1 MIIIDGVKM
10 TKWKRMRRREERKR
24 MQEEERK
31 QSTEQEPT
39 LVEETPENVQT
50 SPKNESIE
58 AVTNTPKFVI
68 SGVKYVYLIVCFA
81 LLSGIF
87 YPLITGEGWELSLKG
102 IGILAVGLF
111 GGILLYKSIT
121 SEKRRGVL
129 MCCGFGLIAVSLI
142 IIYEL
147 VGNPLYQ

>member
-1 MIIIDGVKM
+1 M
-10 TKWKRMRRREERKR
+10 TKWKRMKRRQERKR

-39 LVEETPENVQT
+39 LVEETHEDVQI
-50 SPKNESIE
+50 SQKNENTE
-58 AVTNTPKFVI
+58 PTTNTPKFVI

-87 YPLITGEGWELSLKG
+87 YPLVVGEGWELSLKG

-147 VGNPLYQ
+147 IGSPLYQ

>member
-1 MIIIDGVKM
+1 
-10 TKWKRMRRREERKR
+10 MRRRQERKR

-39 LVEETPENVQT
+39 LVEETPNDVQI
-50 SPKNESIE
+50 SQKNENME
-58 AVTNTPKFVI
+58 TTTNTPKFVI

-87 YPLITGEGWELSLKG
+87 YPLVVGEGWELSLKG

-147 VGNPLYQ
+147 VESPLYQ

>member
-1 MIIIDGVKM
+1 M
-10 TKWKRMRRREERKR
+10 TKWKRMRRRQERKR
-24 MQEEERK
+24 MQEEEQK
-31 QSTEQEPT
+31 QPTEQEPT
-39 LVEETPENVQT
+39 LVEETPDDVQI
-50 SPKNESIE
+50 SQKNENTE
-58 AVTNTPKFVI
+58 TTTNTPKFVI

-87 YPLITGEGWELSLKG
+87 YPLVMGEGWTDTLKG
-102 IGILAVGLF
+102 IGVLAVGLF

-147 VGNPLYQ
+147 IGSPLYQ

>member
-1 MIIIDGVKM
+1 MP
-10 TKWKRMRRREERKR
+10 KWKRMRRRQERKR
-24 MQEEERK
+24 MQEEEQK

-87 YPLITGEGWELSLKG
+87 YPLVTGDGWELSLKG
-102 IGILAVGLF
+102 IGVLALGLF

-121 SEKRRGVL
+121 SEKRRGML
-129 MCCGFGLIAVSLI
+129 LCCGFGLIAISLI

-147 VGNPLYQ
+147 VGSPLYQ

>member
-1 MIIIDGVKM
+1 M
-10 TKWKRMRRREERKR
+10 TKWKRMRRRQERKR

-31 QSTEQEPT
+31 QPTEQEPT

-58 AVTNTPKFVI
+58 AVTNTPKFII

-87 YPLITGEGWELSLKG
+87 YPLVTGERWEESLKG

-121 SEKRRGVL
+121 SEKRRAML
-129 MCCGFGLIAVSLI
+129 MYCGFGLIAVSLI

-147 VGNPLYQ
+147 IGSPLYQ

>member
-1 MIIIDGVKM
+1 M
-10 TKWKRMRRREERKR
+10 TKWKRMRRRQERKR
-24 MQEEERK
+24 MQEEEQK
-31 QSTEQEPT
+31 QPTEQEPT
-39 LVEETPENVQT
+39 LVEETPDDVQI
-50 SPKNESIE
+50 SQKNENPE
-58 AVTNTPKFVI
+58 TTTNTPKFVI

-87 YPLITGEGWELSLKG
+87 YPLVMGEGWTDTLKG
-102 IGILAVGLF
+102 IGVLAVGLF

-147 VGNPLYQ
+147 IGKPLYQ

>member
-1 MIIIDGVKM
+1 M
-10 TKWKRMRRREERKR
+10 TKWKRMKRRQERKR

-39 LVEETPENVQT
+39 LVEETPEDVQI
-50 SPKNESIE
+50 SQKNENME
-58 AVTNTPKFVI
+58 TTTNTPKFVI

-87 YPLITGEGWELSLKG
+87 YPLVVGEGWEESLKG

-147 VGNPLYQ
+147 IGSPLYQ

>member
-1 MIIIDGVKM
+1 M
-10 TKWKRMRRREERKR
+10 TKWKRVRRRQERKR
-24 MQEEERK
+24 MQEEEQK

-87 YPLITGEGWELSLKG
+87 YPLVTGEGWELSLKG

-147 VGNPLYQ
+147 VESPLYQ

>member
-1 MIIIDGVKM
+1 M
-10 TKWKRMRRREERKR
+10 TKWKRMKRRQERKR

-39 LVEETPENVQT
+39 FVEEAPEDVQI
-50 SPKNESIE
+50 SQKNENMEST
-58 AVTNTPKFVI
+58 TNTPKFVI

-87 YPLITGEGWELSLKG
+87 YPLVVGEGWEESLKG

-121 SEKRRGVL
+121 TEKRRGML

-147 VGNPLYQ
+147 IGSPLYQ

>member
-1 MIIIDGVKM
+1 
-10 TKWKRMRRREERKR
+10 

-31 QSTEQEPT
+31 QSTEQEST

-50 SPKNESIE
+50 SPKNENTETI
-58 AVTNTPKFVI
+58 TNTPKFVI

-81 LLSGIF
+81 LLSGVF
-87 YPLITGEGWELSLKG
+87 YPLVTGEGWNETLKG

-111 GGILLYKSIT
+111 GGILLYKSIM
-121 SEKRRGVL
+121 SEKRRGLL

-147 VGNPLYQ
+147 IGSPLYQ

>member
-1 MIIIDGVKM
+1 
-10 TKWKRMRRREERKR
+10 MR
-24 MQEEERK
+24 EEERE

-87 YPLITGEGWELSLKG
+87 YPLVTGEGWEQSLKG
-102 IGILAVGLF
+102 IGVLAVGLF

-147 VGNPLYQ
+147 IGSPLYQ

>member
-1 MIIIDGVKM
+1 
-10 TKWKRMRRREERKR
+10 MRRRQERKR
-24 MQEEERK
+24 MQEEEQK
-31 QSTEQEPT
+31 QPTVQEPT
-39 LVEETPENVQT
+39 LVEETPDDVQI
-50 SPKNESIE
+50 SQKNENTE
-58 AVTNTPKFVI
+58 TTTNTPKFVI

-87 YPLITGEGWELSLKG
+87 YPLVMGEGWTDTLKG
-102 IGILAVGLF
+102 IGVLAVGLF

-147 VGNPLYQ
+147 IGSPLYQ

>member
-1 MIIIDGVKM
+1 M
-10 TKWKRMRRREERKR
+10 TKWKRMRRRQERKR

-31 QSTEQEPT
+31 QPTEQEPT

-50 SPKNESIE
+50 FPKNESIE

-68 SGVKYVYLIVCFA
+68 SGVKYIYLIVCFA

-87 YPLITGEGWELSLKG
+87 YPLVTGDGWELSLKG
-102 IGILAVGLF
+102 IGVLAVGLF

-129 MCCGFGLIAVSLI
+129 VCCGFGLIAVSLI

-147 VGNPLYQ
+147 VESPLYQ

>member
-1 MIIIDGVKM
+1 M
-10 TKWKRMRRREERKR
+10 TKWKRVRRRQERKR
-24 MQEEERK
+24 MQEEEQK

-50 SPKNESIE
+50 SQKNENIE
-58 AVTNTPKFVI
+58 TTTNTPKFVI
-68 SGVKYVYLIVCFA
+68 SGVKYVYLITCFA

-87 YPLITGEGWELSLKG
+87 YPLVTGEGWEQSLKG
-102 IGILAVGLF
+102 IGVLAVGLF

-147 VGNPLYQ
+147 IGSPLYQ

>member
-1 MIIIDGVKM
+1 M
-10 TKWKRMRRREERKR
+10 TKWKRMKRRQERKR

-39 LVEETPENVQT
+39 LVEETHEDVQI
-50 SPKNESIE
+50 SQKNENMEST
-58 AVTNTPKFVI
+58 TNTPKFVI

-87 YPLITGEGWELSLKG
+87 YPLVVGEGWEKSLKG

-121 SEKRRGVL
+121 TEKRRGVL

-147 VGNPLYQ
+147 IGSPLYQ

>member
-1 MIIIDGVKM
+1 
-10 TKWKRMRRREERKR
+10 MRRRQERKR

-31 QSTEQEPT
+31 QPTEQEPT
-39 LVEETPENVQT
+39 LVEETPENVQI
-50 SPKNESIE
+50 SPKNESTE

-87 YPLITGEGWELSLKG
+87 YPLVTGERWEQSLKG
-102 IGILAVGLF
+102 IGILSVGLF

-147 VGNPLYQ
+147 IGSPLYQ

>member
-1 MIIIDGVKM
+1 M
-10 TKWKRMRRREERKR
+10 TKWKRMRRRQERKR

-31 QSTEQEPT
+31 QPTEQEPT

-50 SPKNESIE
+50 FPKNESIE

-68 SGVKYVYLIVCFA
+68 SGVKYIYLIVCFA

-87 YPLITGEGWELSLKG
+87 YPLVTGDGWELSLKG
-102 IGILAVGLF
+102 IGVLAVGLF

-129 MCCGFGLIAVSLI
+129 VCCGFGLIAVSLI

-147 VGNPLYQ
+147 IEAPLYQ

>member
-1 MIIIDGVKM
+1 M
-10 TKWKRMRRREERKR
+10 TKWKRMKRRQERKR

-39 LVEETPENVQT
+39 FVEETPEDVQI
-50 SPKNESIE
+50 SQKNENMEST
-58 AVTNTPKFVI
+58 TNTPKFVI

-87 YPLITGEGWELSLKG
+87 YPLVVGEGWEESLKG

-121 SEKRRGVL
+121 TEKRRGVL

-147 VGNPLYQ
+147 IGSPLYQ

>member
-1 MIIIDGVKM
+1 M
-10 TKWKRMRRREERKR
+10 TKWKRMRRRQERKR

-31 QSTEQEPT
+31 QPTEQEPT
-39 LVEETPENVQT
+39 LVEETPDDVQI
-50 SPKNESIE
+50 SQKNENTE
-58 AVTNTPKFVI
+58 TTTNTPKFVI

-87 YPLITGEGWELSLKG
+87 YPLVMGEGWTDTLKG
-102 IGILAVGLF
+102 IGVLAVGLF

-147 VGNPLYQ
+147 IGSPLYQ

>member
-1 MIIIDGVKM
+1 M

-24 MQEEERK
+24 MQGEERK
-31 QSTEQEPT
+31 QPTEQEPT
-39 LVEETPENVQT
+39 LVEETPEDVGT

-68 SGVKYVYLIVCFA
+68 SGVKYVYLIACFA

-87 YPLITGEGWELSLKG
+87 YPLVVGDGWELSLKG
-102 IGILAVGLF
+102 IGVLAVGLF

-147 VGNPLYQ
+147 VGSPLYQ

>member
-1 MIIIDGVKM
+1 M
-10 TKWKRMRRREERKR
+10 TKWKRMQKRKERKR

-39 LVEETPENVQT
+39 LVEETHEDVQI
-50 SPKNESIE
+50 SQKNENTE
-58 AVTNTPKFVI
+58 TTTNTPKFVI
-68 SGVKYVYLIVCFA
+68 SGVKYAYLIVCFA
-81 LLSGIF
+81 LMAGIF
-87 YPLITGEGWELSLKG
+87 YPLVTGEKWDQSLVG
-102 IGILAVGLF
+102 IGILSVGLF

-121 SEKRRGVL
+121 SEKRRGMI

-147 VGNPLYQ
+147 IGSPLYQ

>member
-1 MIIIDGVKM
+1 M
-10 TKWKRMRRREERKR
+10 TKWKRMKRRQERKR

-39 LVEETPENVQT
+39 LVEETPEDVQI
-50 SPKNESIE
+50 SQKNENME
-58 AVTNTPKFVI
+58 TTTNTPKFVI

-87 YPLITGEGWELSLKG
+87 YPLVVGEGWELSLKG

-147 VGNPLYQ
+147 IGSPLYQ

>member
-1 MIIIDGVKM
+1 M

-24 MQEEERK
+24 IQEEERK

-39 LVEETPENVQT
+39 LVEETPDDVQI
-50 SPKNESIE
+50 SQKNENTEPTTS
-58 AVTNTPKFVI
+58 TPKFVI
-68 SGVKYVYLIVCFA
+68 SGVKYVYILACFA

-87 YPLITGEGWELSLKG
+87 YPLVVGEGWELSLKG
-102 IGILAVGLF
+102 IGVLAVGLF

-147 VGNPLYQ
+147 IESPLYQ

>member
-1 MIIIDGVKM
+1 M

-39 LVEETPENVQT
+39 LVEETPENVQI
-50 SPKNESIE
+50 SQKNENTE
-58 AVTNTPKFVI
+58 TTTNTPKFVI

-87 YPLITGEGWELSLKG
+87 YPLVVGEGWELSLKG

-111 GGILLYKSIT
+111 GGILLYKSIM
-121 SEKRRGVL
+121 SEKRRGLL

-147 VGNPLYQ
+147 IGSPLYQ

>member
-1 MIIIDGVKM
+1 M
-10 TKWKRMRRREERKR
+10 TKWKRMKRRQERKR

-39 LVEETPENVQT
+39 LVEETHEDVQI
-50 SPKNESIE
+50 SQKNENTE
-58 AVTNTPKFVI
+58 TTTNTPKFVI

-87 YPLITGEGWELSLKG
+87 YPLVVGEGWEQSLKG
-102 IGILAVGLF
+102 IGILSVGLF

-142 IIYEL
+142 ILYEFIGL
-147 VGNPLYQ
+147 PLYQ

>member
-1 MIIIDGVKM
+1 
-10 TKWKRMRRREERKR
+10 

-39 LVEETPENVQT
+39 LVEETPENIQT
-50 SPKNESIE
+50 PPKNESIE
-58 AVTNTPKFVI
+58 VVTNTPKFVI

-87 YPLITGEGWELSLKG
+87 YPLVVGEGWDETLKG
-102 IGILAVGLF
+102 IGILSVGLF

-147 VGNPLYQ
+147 IGSPLYQ

>member
-1 MIIIDGVKM
+1 
-10 TKWKRMRRREERKR
+10 

-31 QSTEQEPT
+31 QPTEQEPT
-39 LVEETPENVQT
+39 LVEETPENVQI
-50 SPKNESIE
+50 SPKNESTE
-58 AVTNTPKFVI
+58 AVTNTPKFII

-87 YPLITGEGWELSLKG
+87 YPLVTGEGWEESLKG
-102 IGILAVGLF
+102 IGILAVGFF
-111 GGILLYKSIT
+111 GAILLYKSTT

-142 IIYEL
+142 IMYEL
-147 VGNPLYQ
+147 TGKPLYQ

>member
-1 MIIIDGVKM
+1 M

-31 QSTEQEPT
+31 QSTEQEST
-39 LVEETPENVQT
+39 LVEETPDDVQI
-50 SPKNESIE
+50 SQKNENTE
-58 AVTNTPKFVI
+58 TTTNTPKFVI

-87 YPLITGEGWELSLKG
+87 YPLVMGEGWTDTLKG
-102 IGILAVGLF
+102 IGVLAVGLF

-147 VGNPLYQ
+147 IGSPLYQ

>member
-1 MIIIDGVKM
+1 M
-10 TKWKRMRRREERKR
+10 TKWKRMRRRQERKR

-31 QSTEQEPT
+31 QPTEQEPT
-39 LVEETPENVQT
+39 LVEETPENVQI
-50 SPKNESIE
+50 SQKNENTE
-58 AVTNTPKFVI
+58 TTTNTPKFVI

-87 YPLITGEGWELSLKG
+87 YPLVTGDGGELSLKG
-102 IGILAVGLF
+102 IGVLALGLF

-147 VGNPLYQ
+147 IGSPLYQ

>member
-1 MIIIDGVKM
+1 M
-10 TKWKRMRRREERKR
+10 TKWKRMRRRQERKR

-39 LVEETPENVQT
+39 LVEETPNDVQI
-50 SPKNESIE
+50 SQKNENME
-58 AVTNTPKFVI
+58 TTTNTPKFVI

-87 YPLITGEGWELSLKG
+87 YPLVVGEGWELSLKG

-121 SEKRRGVL
+121 SEKRRGML

-142 IIYEL
+142 IIYEIIES
-147 VGNPLYQ
+147 PLYQ

>member
-1 MIIIDGVKM
+1 M
-10 TKWKRMRRREERKR
+10 TKWKRMKRRQERKR

-39 LVEETPENVQT
+39 LVEETHEDVQI
-50 SPKNESIE
+50 SQKNENTE
-58 AVTNTPKFVI
+58 TTTNTPKFVV

-87 YPLITGEGWELSLKG
+87 YPLVVGEGWEESLKG
-102 IGILAVGLF
+102 IGILSVGLF

-121 SEKRRGVL
+121 SEKRRGML

-142 IIYEL
+142 IIYEFIEL
-147 VGNPLYQ
+147 PLYQ

>member
-1 MIIIDGVKM
+1 M
-10 TKWKRMRRREERKR
+10 TKWKRMRRRQERKR
-24 MQEEERK
+24 MQEEEQK
-31 QSTEQEPT
+31 QPTEQEPT
-39 LVEETPENVQT
+39 LVEETPDDVQI
-50 SPKNESIE
+50 SQKNENTE
-58 AVTNTPKFVI
+58 TTTNTPKFVI

-87 YPLITGEGWELSLKG
+87 YPLVMGEGWTDTLKG
-102 IGILAVGLF
+102 IGVLAVGLF

-147 VGNPLYQ
+147 IGKPLYQ

>member
-1 MIIIDGVKM
+1 M
-10 TKWKRMRRREERKR
+10 TKWKRMRRRQERKR

-39 LVEETPENVQT
+39 LVEETPEDVQI
-50 SPKNESIE
+50 SQKNENME
-58 AVTNTPKFVI
+58 TTTNTPKFVI

-87 YPLITGEGWELSLKG
+87 YPLVVGEGWELSLKG

-147 VGNPLYQ
+147 IESPLYQ

>member
-1 MIIIDGVKM
+1 
-10 TKWKRMRRREERKR
+10 MRRREERKR
-24 MQEEERK
+24 IQEEERK

-39 LVEETPENVQT
+39 LVEETPENVQI
-50 SPKNESIE
+50 SPKNESTE

-87 YPLITGEGWELSLKG
+87 YPLVTGDGWEQSLKG
-102 IGILAVGLF
+102 IGVLAVGLF

-147 VGNPLYQ
+147 VESPLYQ

>member
-1 MIIIDGVKM
+1 M
-10 TKWKRMRRREERKR
+10 TKWGRRRRREERKR

-31 QSTEQEPT
+31 QSTEQEPA
-39 LVEETPENVQT
+39 LVEETPDDVQI
-50 SPKNESIE
+50 SQKNENTE
-58 AVTNTPKFVI
+58 TTTNTPKFVI

-87 YPLITGEGWELSLKG
+87 YPLVTGDGWELSLKG
-102 IGILAVGLF
+102 IGVLAVGLF

-121 SEKRRGVL
+121 SEKRRGIL
-129 MCCGFGLIAVSLI
+129 LCCGFGLIAISLI

-147 VGNPLYQ
+147 IGSPLYQ

>member
-1 MIIIDGVKM
+1 M
-10 TKWKRMRRREERKR
+10 TKWKRVRRREERKR
-24 MQEEERK
+24 MQEEEQK
-31 QSTEQEPT
+31 QSTEQEST

-50 SPKNESIE
+50 SPKNENTETI
-58 AVTNTPKFVI
+58 TNTPKFVI

-87 YPLITGEGWELSLKG
+87 YPLVVGEGWELSLKG

-147 VGNPLYQ
+147 VESPLYQ

>member
-1 MIIIDGVKM
+1 M
-10 TKWKRMRRREERKR
+10 TKWKRMKRRQERKR
-24 MQEEERK
+24 MQEEEQK
-31 QSTEQEPT
+31 QPTEQEPT
-39 LVEETPENVQT
+39 LVEETPDDVQI
-50 SPKNESIE
+50 SQKNENTE
-58 AVTNTPKFVI
+58 TTTNTPKFVI

-87 YPLITGEGWELSLKG
+87 YPLVVGEGWELSLKG
-102 IGILAVGLF
+102 IGVLAVGLF
-111 GGILLYKSIT
+111 GGILLYKSVT

-147 VGNPLYQ
+147 VESPLYQ

>member
-1 MIIIDGVKM
+1 M

-31 QSTEQEPT
+31 QPTEQEPT

-50 SPKNESIE
+50 SPKNENTE
-58 AVTNTPKFVI
+58 TTTNTPKFVI

-87 YPLITGEGWELSLKG
+87 YPLVVGEGWEQSLKG
-102 IGILAVGLF
+102 IGVLAVGLF

-147 VGNPLYQ
+147 VESPLYQ

>member
-1 MIIIDGVKM
+1 
-10 TKWKRMRRREERKR
+10 
-24 MQEEERK
+24 
-31 QSTEQEPT
+31 
-39 LVEETPENVQT
+39 VEETPDDVQISQKYENT
-50 SPKNESIE
+50 ETTTI
-58 AVTNTPKFVI
+58 TPKFVI

-87 YPLITGEGWELSLKG
+87 YPLVVGEGWEESLKG
-102 IGILAVGLF
+102 IGILSVGLF

-147 VGNPLYQ
+147 IGSPLYQ